1 MVVYYS
7 FDAAPVAGKVIDESG
22 GGNDGLVR
30 GATHQAAGLFGGA
43 MAFDGVDDW
52 IEVLNPYVI
61 EPWEKHQYS
70 VSLWVRSESLINFH
84 EARPILGDNRRYQVA
99 AGISGDL
106 PVLTSHAG
114 NFTDCCVGEPV
125 VTVPLEGSPSAWRHI
140 LLVVDEYA
148 VPSTRLY
155 IDGDLAGESRDA
167 GANHGGYGLLI
178 GAVRDGLS
186 QPGRGWVGQIDE
198 VRIYDRVLH
207 PAEIDRL
214 SQAPGTVSKTDIA
227 RSAP

>member
-1 MVVYYS
+1 VVYYS
-7 FDAAPVAGKVIDESG
+7 FDKAPVAGRIQDESG
-22 GGNDGLVR
+22 GGNDGMVR
-30 GATHQAAGLFGGA
+30 GATHQGAGLFGGA

-70 VSLWVRSESLINFH
+70 VSLWVRSESLANFQ

-99 AGISGDL
+99 AGLSGGQ

-125 VTVPLEGSPSAWRHI
+125 VTSPLEGSPSAWRHV

-148 VPSTRLY
+148 APSTRLY
-155 IDGDLAGESRDA
+155 VNGRLVGASRET

-178 GAVRDGLS
+178 GAVRDGRS
-186 QPGRGWVGQIDE
+186 RPGRGWIGQIDE
-198 VRIYDRVLH
+198 VRIYDRILH
-207 PAEIDRL
+207 PAEIDQL
-214 SQAPGTVSKTDIA
+214 SQAPESGSKTDVA
-227 RSAP
+227 RTSP